1 MQLSAKRL
9 LIFVSGNQ
17 YKIKD
22 VIATLP
28 NTLKIEVK
36 DLPIKEVQGSVEDVA
51 YEKCLSAVTLTQ
63 QEVFVEDTSLCFD
76 HWKVLPGPYIKSF
89 ISCLASLDLY
99 KLASILP
106 SQKAT
111 LVSAVTFGVPPQK
124 GSYTPRIFMFTGVRR
139 GIIVKPRD
147 CENALKSFEPVFR
160 SNNSGLTISEENESG
175 TRLKYSARVDALKSF
190 VKAYEKYKETKNLD
204 SIKEYEIN
212 HTLFAKPE
220 TPSRILDPNI
230 NPKDMLNIGTL

>member
-1 MQLSAKRL
+1 MKLSAKRL
-9 LIFVSGNQ
+9 LVFISGNQ
-17 YKIKD
+17 HKIKD

-28 NTLKIEVK
+28 NTFKIDVK

-63 QEVFVEDTSLCFD
+63 QEVLVEDTSLCFD

-89 ISCLASLDLY
+89 ISCLDSLDLY

-111 LVSAVTFGVPPQK
+111 LVSTVTFGVPPQA
-124 GSYTPRIFMFTGVRR
+124 GTFTPRIFMFTGVRR

-147 CENALKSFEPVFR
+147 YENALKSFEPVFR
-160 SNNSGLTISEENESG
+160 SNNSGLTISEENETG
-175 TRLKYSARVDALKSF
+175 TRLKYSSRVDALKSF
-190 VKAYEKYKETKNLD
+190 AKAYEKYKETKNLD

-212 HTLFAKPE
+212 HATFAKPE
-220 TPSRILDPNI
+220 TPSRIFNSNI
-230 NPKDMLNIGTL
+230 NPEGIFNIGRM